1 MARVYQKWKG
11 DNKFFLWGLC
21 VFGPDVRSLLV
32 SVCLITIPGAL
43 FCVFVAY
50 QLIDKMWGG
59 IAVLPAAISLI
70 TWDLYILLFTACRDP
85 GIVPR
90 NPTAPA
96 GKVPRSRE
104 VVVNGVAVKVK
115 WCDSCL
121 LYRPPRCSH
130 CSICDNCI
138 DRFDHHC
145 PWVGQ
150 CIGRRNYRFFF
161 TFILSTTVLCI
172 FVFAFSAYL
181 INQLMFNAHDPAAG
195 TQTVWQAMGHAP
207 VAVVLMGFT
216 FLAVW
221 FVGGLS
227 GFHTYLMCRNQTTYE
242 NFRWRYDKK
251 PNPYS
256 RGCFNNVG
264 EALCSEIPPS
274 RTNFRAKAAEAEFA
288 ISEPHLTEPDPPP
301 GSLSASVDPKRT
313 RNLLPGSGGSKG
325 SRGSKGS
332 SFGGCSP
339 GQQQVYDVS
348 EEMSLRGGRA
358 GGVDE
363 DDEEDEEEFE
373 SMEEGRLM
381 GKGGREY
388 EKGKGRVE
396 DTDEEEEEEDG
407 EEDDDDEDEYDEDDD
422 DDENDDDGDG
432 DDDYDDDDDDDEEVQ
447 TALPLP
453 PGRQPLVAQVWR
465 EGVQGRQRHACV
477 EHAGVHWWAHGKAG
491 PEGGWGAASEMD
503 AEAVLVKV
511 LPCYFLSHPWLQLRC

>member
-32 SVCLITIPGAL
+32 SICLITIPGAL

-161 TFILSTTVLCI
+161 TFILSTTALCI

-181 INQLMFNAHDPAAG
+181 INQLMFNAHDPAVG
-195 TQTVWQAMGHAP
+195 TRTVWQAMGQAP

-227 GFHTYLMCRNQTTYE
+227 GFHIYLMCRNQTTYE

-363 DDEEDEEEFE
+363 DEEEDEEEFE

-396 DTDEEEEEEDG
+396 DTDEED
-407 EEDDDDEDEYDEDDD
+407 EEDDEGEDDD
-422 DDENDDDGDG
+422 DDEYDDDEDDDGGGGD

-453 PGRQPLVAQVWR
+453 PGRQPLVAQ
-465 EGVQGRQRHACV
+465 GASGRGR
-477 EHAGVHWWAHGKAG
+477 AGGTGGAGGGGGGGGKG
-491 PEGGWGAASEMD
+491 SRSGGGSGKGWQKRDAWQSDDEM
-503 AEAVLVKV
+503 
-511 LPCYFLSHPWLQLRC
+511 